1 MTTFEGMSEEDQ
13 LNTLM
18 SELKDSNIRQSVM
31 EYIANKSEVA
41 PGMTDK
47 QRLSKMIETI
57 AAESVTNQKQSALWK
72 SRTKKSILLGIVAV
86 IVAITV
92 QFLVNFFS
100 NELSKESHVTGK
112 GTMVGTDGSVV
123 KTQMDEMRVNTDGQ
137 LQGRSSVKT
146 IKTTPSLNKI
156 ALASSL
162 PDSTLMAL
170 DEVTVYS
177 DKGHTLRIKVH
188 GFARVPVLNSRCG
201 NLVHFYT
208 AWNGRITLDSTEL
221 SFDKDTESQFK
232 DAGFSLAVGGFG
244 GRRLA
249 GGSRSMAFF
258 KHVDNLK
265 KSGSWTCAD
274 VALPASVETTMTRES
289 VYEPCKGNDCY
300 SDFGGLKLGVAKLA
314 EAHALAAMP
323 VTSRMRALLK
333 GSATEVF
340 YVKSETTNI
349 NSPSYTLE
357 IESQASHFGQEKITL
372 IDAATQHKTTFQ
384 VTIGDRSAIAHC
396 VATTE
401 EDIKTKAKAKADPNV
416 DSDLHLEFLGLV
428 QEDGKVLRHWRW
440 YSSESMTKATGGG
453 SGYFYGE
460 FWDFADTLIP
470 YRTIESASGAISVVE
485 SYSAKCTD
493 ADVKAALSLRTTAAI
508 EDLLACKAEKADEQ
522 IVPQMGKADAA
533 IPDLTSDEISY
544 YMWQIFGD
552 MDAAARTAAAGEED
566 DTLTQVADY
575 LVRGEQGW
583 SDGSVSDP
591 CYLACK
597 DVLDA
602 EEEALEQDTCASG
615 AHQAVMACLESAYPE
630 CKKMPWVSLNALD
643 CNNNGETSTPDR
655 ALEETEEESADTTL
669 VPASEEGVADL
680 FRSSPAFQAAVA
692 QSLGAAMPK
701 VTVNQTRQLN
711 PRRSTRE
718 RRLRFFKKPNCTTH
732 WCGECWSQPKN
743 SKKQPA
749 GTSVKQGGG
758 CDTCKWGLCFFSFKS
773 QTGQIS
779 STLNFGQF
787 LCLSFSICLT
797 RRITMVMYIKFQT
810 FNGVWMFSIIVEI
823 CVDDYQMVM
832 GFPDPWYFCCCLGGQ
847 LHIFLGTFCRD
858 NGRFR
863 RGGGCYIRKDINIRF
878 RFFCFEVMVNVL
890 SIELGIQWGHAFH
903 KWRVK
908 AHCWRTDGRRRRR
921 RHRRRW
927 WNRRRRRANW
937 GCHWRHYSSCD
948 SYTRWYLKATFFGL
962 VAVGF
967 ECYEWTKAKKKEGYL
982 FGEFNAIKG
991 FGWRGIKWKWQ
1002 RFGQFCTFRK
1012 YNR

>member
-1 MTTFEGMSEEDQ
+1 MTSFEGMTEEDQ
-13 LNTLM
+13 LSALM
-18 SELKDSNIRQSVM
+18 AELKDSNVRQSVM

-123 KTQMDEMRVNTDGQ
+123 KTQMDEMRVNADGQ

-177 DKGHTLRIKVH
+177 DKGHTLRIKVQ
-188 GFARVPVLNSRCG
+188 GFARIPVLNSRCG

-221 SFDKDTESQFK
+221 SFDKATESQFK
-232 DAGFSLAVGGFG
+232 DAGFSLAVGGFN

-258 KHVDNLK
+258 KHVDSLK

-274 VALPASVETTMTRES
+274 VALPTSLQTSMTRES
-289 VYEPCKGNDCY
+289 VYEPCTGNECY

-314 EAHALAAMP
+314 QAHALAAMP

-333 GSATEVF
+333 GSAQEVF
-340 YVKSETTNI
+340 YVKYETTNI
-349 NSPSYTLE
+349 NSPSYALE
-357 IESQASHFGQEKITL
+357 IATQAAHFGQEKITL
-372 IDAATQHKTTFQ
+372 IDGEHKATFQ
-384 VTIGDRSAIAHC
+384 VAIGDRSVIAHC
-396 VATTE
+396 VATKE
-401 EDIKTKAKAKADPNV
+401 EDQKNQAKAKADPAV
-416 DSDLHLEFLGLV
+416 DSDLHMEFLGVV
-428 QEDGKVLRHWRW
+428 QEEGKVLRHWRW
-440 YSSESMTKATGGG
+440 YSSKSLTKAQGGK
-453 SGYFYGE
+453 GYFAGE
-460 FWDFADTLIP
+460 FWDFADTLVP
-470 YRTIESASGAISVVE
+470 YRTLDSTSGSVYVVE
-485 SYSAKCTD
+485 SFSAKCTD
-493 ADVKAALSLRTTAAI
+493 ADVQAALSLRTTAAI
-508 EDLLACKAEKADEQ
+508 KDLLACKAEKADEEV
-522 IVPQMGKADAA
+522 VPQMKV
-533 IPDLTSDEISY
+533 DLLTDLDTNEVSY
-544 YMWQIFGD
+544 YIWQIFGD
-552 MDAAARTAAAGEED
+552 QDSATATSVTGDKNDA
-566 DTLTQVADY
+566 LTQVADY
-575 LVRGEQGW
+575 LVRGEKGW

-597 DVLDA
+597 DVMDA
-602 EEEALEQDTCASG
+602 EVEAKDTCTTG
-615 AHQAVMACLESAYPE
+615 AHEAVVTCLKNAHPE
-630 CKKMPWVSLNALD
+630 CQKMPWVSVNAMNCD
-643 CNNNGETSTPDR
+643 NEAAATSER
-655 ALEETEEESADTTL
+655 ALEEVDQEEAAEAL
-669 VPASEEGVADL
+669 VPANDEGVADL

-711 PRRSTRE
+711 PRRSNRE

-743 SKKQPA
+743 KKTGQPA
-749 GTSVKQGGG
+749 GTSFKQGGG
-758 CDTCKWGLCFFSFKS
+758 CNTCNWGLCFFSFKS

-847 LHIFLGTFCRD
+847 LHIFLGTFCKD

-878 RFFCFEVMVNVL
+878 RFFCFTVLVNVL
-890 SIELGIQWGHAFH
+890 SIELGIQWGHGFH
-903 KWRVK
+903 KWKVK
-908 AHCWRTDGRRRRR
+908 ARCWRTDGRRRRR

-948 SYTRWYLKATFFGL
+948 TYTRWYLKATFFGL

-967 ECYEWTKAKKKEGYL
+967 ECYEWTKAKKKEGFL

-1002 RFGQFCTFRK
+1002 RFGNFCTFRK